1 MKTDTRQVLIEAATE
16 VFLKRGF
23 ARATTKEIAQTA
35 GLAEGTIYRHFAD
48 KYALF
53 HEVFLSLAGDILAEL
68 TGFPACAGRGT
79 VRDNLEHLLLLIGRL
94 VETTTSL
101 MASMWA
107 DPEVARSFAAYVQ
120 EHAPSGL
127 EEGPVAIV
135 AEYIREEQRL
145 GRIRRDVDAVEAAAV
160 VASIPFAASMERA
173 LNEFLPK
180 SADFP
185 APATGALD
193 ILARGLA
200 PLPAEDPTG

>member
-1 MKTDTRQVLIEAATE
+1 MKTDTRQVLIDAATE

-68 TGFPACAGRGT
+68 TGFPARAGRGT
-79 VRDNLEHLLLLIGRL
+79 VRGNLEHLLQLIGRL

-120 EHAPSGL
+120 ERAPGGL

-135 AEYIREEQRL
+135 AAYIRAEQRL
-145 GRIRRDVDAVEAAAV
+145 GRVRHDVDAVEAAAV
-160 VASIPFAASMERA
+160 VVSIPFAASMERA
-173 LNEFLPK
+173 LSEFVPK
-180 SADFP
+180 LAEFP

-200 PLPAEDPTG
+200 PLAAVGPTG